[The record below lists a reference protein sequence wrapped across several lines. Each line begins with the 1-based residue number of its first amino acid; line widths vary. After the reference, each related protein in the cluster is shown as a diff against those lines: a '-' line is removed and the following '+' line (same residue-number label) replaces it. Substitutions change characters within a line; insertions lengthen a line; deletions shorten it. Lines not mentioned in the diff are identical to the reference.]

1 MRKIARLLIINII
14 LALLLPLIPKGKIEL
29 TYTVNNEIKKVTLVN
44 ITTEET
50 QEEINEIVEELE
62 KNYSLSLATDLR
74 TKSNLNAIDYDTM
87 LDGTNLYGIGKAL
100 EQAEKKYSVNGLYL
114 MGLCILES
122 GWGTSDFAIKR
133 NNLVGWNAIDANPQL
148 ASTFESKEQCI
159 LYVAEKLQ
167 QNYLTEGGAYFE
179 GYTAKDIDIHYC
191 TDKQHANKIVNIVN
205 NLIEKI

>member
-1 MRKIARLLIINII
+1 MKKIVRLLIINII
-14 LALLLPLIPKGKIEL
+14 LALLLPLIPQGKIEL
-29 TYTVNNEIKKVTLVN
+29 TYTINNEIKKVTLVN

-50 QEEINEIVEELE
+50 QEEINEIVEKLE
-62 KNYSLSLATDLR
+62 KNYNLSLATDLR

-122 GWGTSDFAIKR
+122 GWGTSDFAVKR

-148 ASTFESKEQCI
+148 ASTFESKGQCI

-167 QNYLTEGGAYFE
+167 QNYLTEGGVYFE
-179 GYTAKDIDIHYC
+179 GYTAKDIDVHYC

>member
-167 QNYLTEGGAYFE
+167 QNYLTEGGIYFE
-179 GYTAKDIDIHYC
+179 GYTAKDIDVHYC
-191 TDKQHANKIVNIVN
+191 TDKRHANKIVNIVN

>member
-1 MRKIARLLIINII
+1 MKKIARLLIINII

-133 NNLVGWNAIDANPQL
+133 NNLVGWNAIDTNPQL

>member
-1 MRKIARLLIINII
+1 MKKIVRLLIINII
-14 LALLLPLIPKGKIEL
+14 LALLLPLIPQGKIEL

-50 QEEINEIVEELE
+50 QKEINEIVEELE

-122 GWGTSDFAIKR
+122 GWGTSDFAVKR
-133 NNLVGWNAIDANPQL
+133 NNLVGWNAIDTNPQL

>member
-1 MRKIARLLIINII
+1 MKKIARLLIINVI
-14 LALLLPLIPKGKIEL
+14 LALLLPLIPQGKIEL
-29 TYTVNNEIKKVTLVN
+29 IYTVNNEIKKVTLVN

-62 KNYSLSLATDLR
+62 KNYNLSLATDLR

-122 GWGTSDFAIKR
+122 GWGTSDFAVKR

-167 QNYLTEGGAYFE
+167 QNYLTEGGVYFE
-179 GYTAKDIDIHYC
+179 GYTAKDIDVHYC

>member
-1 MRKIARLLIINII
+1 MKKIARLLIINII
-14 LALLLPLIPKGKIEL
+14 LALLLPLIPQGKIEL

-122 GWGTSDFAIKR
+122 GWGTSDFAVKR

-179 GYTAKDIDIHYC
+179 GYTAKDIDVHYC
-191 TDKQHANKIVNIVN
+191 TDKKHANKIVNIVN

>member
-62 KNYSLSLATDLR
+62 KNYSLSLVTDLR

>member
-1 MRKIARLLIINII
+1 MKKIVRLLIINII
-14 LALLLPLIPKGKIEL
+14 LALLLPLIPRGKIEL

-62 KNYSLSLATDLR
+62 KNYNLSLATDLR

-122 GWGTSDFAIKR
+122 GWGTSDFAVKR

-167 QNYLTEGGAYFE
+167 QNYLTEGGIYFE

-191 TDKQHANKIVNIVN
+191 TDKKHANKIVNIVN

>member
-1 MRKIARLLIINII
+1 MKKIARLLIINII

-122 GWGTSDFAIKR
+122 GWGTSDFAVKR

-191 TDKQHANKIVNIVN
+191 TDKKHANKIVNIVN

>member
-1 MRKIARLLIINII
+1 MKKIARLLIINII
-14 LALLLPLIPKGKIEL
+14 LALLLPLIPQGKIEL

-62 KNYSLSLATDLR
+62 KNYNLSLATDLR

-122 GWGTSDFAIKR
+122 GWGTSDFAVKR
-133 NNLVGWNAIDANPQL
+133 NNLVGWNAVDANPQL

-167 QNYLTEGGAYFE
+167 QNYLTEGGVYFE
-179 GYTAKDIDIHYC
+179 GYTAKDIDVHYC
-191 TDKQHANKIVNIVN
+191 TDKEHANKIVNIVN

>member
-1 MRKIARLLIINII
+1 MKKIARLLIINVI

-62 KNYSLSLATDLR
+62 KNYNLSLATDLR

-122 GWGTSDFAIKR
+122 GWGTSDFAVKR

-179 GYTAKDIDIHYC
+179 GYTAKDIDVHYC

>member
-1 MRKIARLLIINII
+1 MKKIARLLIINVI

-29 TYTVNNEIKKVTLVN
+29 TYTVNNEIKKVTLMN

-122 GWGTSDFAIKR
+122 GWGTSDFAVKR

-191 TDKQHANKIVNIVN
+191 TDKKHANKIINIVN